1 MKILLDARLYGPENT
16 GLGRYVMNLVENLV
30 KIDRRNSYTILL
42 RKKYF
47 DRLNFPPKWK
57 KVLADFRHYSFSEQS
72 RLPGM
77 ISQAKPHIVH
87 FPHFNVPIFYS
98 GKYVV
103 TIHDILMH
111 RQKGFEATTLNPVS
125 YLFKRLGY
133 KLIFGHAVRAATKVI
148 VPSAFVKKEVSDY
161 YKLDKDRVIVTYEG
175 FDEKFL
181 PAGAGL
187 KVPRKYSLESPYFI
201 YAGNAYPHKN
211 LKRLIEAVV
220 LLNQKQEKKVS
231 LAIVSARNFF
241 VSRLE
246 RLVKK
251 MNAASYVKLLGFVS
265 DAELGALH
273 LNSVAFVFPS
283 LSEGFGLPGLEAMS
297 VGTLVL
303 ASDIPVLKEV
313 YKTYASYFNPYDYTS
328 VEKAMEDAISIEPN
342 VRREKIEKAREFAKR
357 YSWDK
362 MARETL
368 KVYKQSLQD
377 VPRKVKGIL

>member
-1 MKILLDARLYGPENT
+1 MKILFDARLYGPENT
-16 GLGRYVMNLVENLV
+16 GLGRYVMNLVDNLA

-47 DRLNFPPKWK
+47 DRLNFPAKWK
-57 KVLADFRHYSFSEQS
+57 KVLADYRHYSLAEQIN
-72 RLPGM
+72 LPKT
-77 ISQAKPHIVH
+77 ISQTKPNIVH

-98 GKYVV
+98 GRFVV

-111 RQKGFEATTLNPVS
+111 RQKGLEATTLNPVS
-125 YLFKRLGY
+125 YLIKRLGY
-133 KLIFGHAVRAATKVI
+133 KFVFGRAVKAATKVI
-148 VPSAFVKKEVSDY
+148 VPSSFVKKEVADY
-161 YKLDKDRVIVTYEG
+161 YKLDKDKLVVTYEG

-181 PAGAGL
+181 PTGPGH
-187 KVPRKYSLESPYFI
+187 KVLRKYSLETPYFV

-220 LLNQKQEKKVS
+220 FLNQKSGKKIS
-231 LAIVSARNFF
+231 LAIVSARNVF

-246 RLVKK
+246 KLVKR
-251 MNAASYVKLLGFVS
+251 MNAASYIRLLGFIPDS
-265 DAELGALH
+265 DLGALYQ
-273 LNSVAFVFPS
+273 NSVAFVFPS

-313 YKTYASYFNPYDYTS
+313 YKGNAVYFNPYDYTS
-328 VEKAMEDAISIEPN
+328 IEKAMEDALSMEVSI
-342 VRREKIEKAREFAKR
+342 RREKIEKARGFAKR

-368 KVYKQSLQD
+368 KVYESCAYL
-377 VPRKVKGIL
+377 

>member
-30 KIDRRNSYTILL
+30 KVDRRNSYTILL

-47 DRLNFPPKWK
+47 DRLNLPSKWK
-57 KVLADFRHYSFSEQS
+57 KVQADFRHYSLSEQLKLPRIIS
-72 RLPGM
+72 RT
-77 ISQAKPHIVH
+77 KPDIVH
-87 FPHFNVPIFYS
+87 FPHFNVPLFYS
-98 GKYVV
+98 GRYVV

-111 RQKGFEATTLNPVS
+111 RQKGLEATTLNPFS
-125 YLFKRLGY
+125 YVFKRLGY
-133 KLIFGHAVRAATKVI
+133 KLVFGHAVKAAAKVI
-148 VPSAFVKKEVSDY
+148 VPSAFVKKEVTDY
-161 YKLDKDRVIVTYEG
+161 YGLDKDKVVVTYEG

-181 PAGAGL
+181 PTGLGL
-187 KVPRKYSLESPYFI
+187 KVLRKYSLEDPYFI

-211 LKRLIEAVV
+211 LKRLIEALV
-220 LLNQKQEKKVS
+220 LLNQKKDKQIS

-246 RLVKK
+246 KLIKK
-251 MNAASYVKLLGFVS
+251 LNAAPYVKLLGFVS
-265 DAELGALH
+265 DAELGALY
-273 LNSVAFVFPS
+273 LNARAFVFPS

-313 YKTYASYFNPYDYTS
+313 YKAHASYFNPYDYTS
-328 VEKAMEDAISIEPN
+328 IEKAMEDVLSLEALA
-342 VRREKIEKAREFAKR
+342 RKEKIEEAREFAKR

-368 KVYKQSLQD
+368 KVYESCAYL
-377 VPRKVKGIL
+377 

>member
-47 DRLNFPPKWK
+47 DRLNLPPKWK
-57 KVLADFRHYSFSEQS
+57 KVLADYRHYSLAEQIK
-72 RLPGM
+72 LPGL
-77 ISQAKPHIVH
+77 ISKIKPDIVH
-87 FPHFNVPIFYS
+87 FPHFNVPIFYR
-98 GKYVV
+98 GKFVV

-111 RQKGFEATTLNPVS
+111 RQKGMESTTLNPIS
-125 YLFKRLGY
+125 YLLKRVLGY
-133 KLIFGHAVRAATKVI
+133 KLIFGHAVRAAAKVI

-161 YKLDKDRVIVTYEG
+161 YKLDKDKVVVTYEG

-181 PAGAGL
+181 PTGTGL
-187 KVPRKYSLESPYFI
+187 KVLRKYSLESPYFV

-211 LKRLIEAVV
+211 LKRLIEAIV
-220 LLNQKQEKKVS
+220 LLNQKTDKKVT
-231 LAIVSARNFF
+231 LAIVSARDFF
-241 VSRLE
+241 VGRLE
-246 RLVKK
+246 KLTRKL
-251 MNAASYVKLLGFVS
+251 NASSSVKLLGFVS
-265 DAELGALH
+265 DDELGALY
-273 LNSVAFVFPS
+273 LNSTAFVFPS

-313 YKTYASYFNPYDYTS
+313 YKEFASYFNPYDYTS
-328 VEKAMEDAISIEPN
+328 IEEAMENALSMDASARKER
-342 VRREKIEKAREFAKR
+342 VEKAREFAKR

-362 MARETL
+362 MARETI
-368 KVYKQSLQD
+368 KVYESCAYL
-377 VPRKVKGIL
+377 